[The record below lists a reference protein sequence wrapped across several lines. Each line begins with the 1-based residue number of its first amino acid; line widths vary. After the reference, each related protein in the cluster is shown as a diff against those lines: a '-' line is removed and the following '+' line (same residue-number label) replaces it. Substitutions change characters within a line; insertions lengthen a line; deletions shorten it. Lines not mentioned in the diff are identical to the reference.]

1 MKLDNLG
8 KVYKPLEKLDIN
20 NNINNVVNNIN
31 NNVVEIED
39 PDHPYIDSNNIA
51 VITN

>member
-8 KVYKPLEKLDIN
+8 KVYKPLEKNQL
-20 NNINNVVNNIN
+20 NINNVINNIN

-39 PDHPYIDSNNIA
+39 PDHQYIDSNKIA
-51 VITN
+51 VISN